1 MFYFASRR
9 RVFAGV
15 FIVAS
20 LGFGI
25 LPASAQ
31 TLLRGP
37 GAAALDPMF
46 REVLKQPNE
55 VELNLAFARRAIEL
69 EDFEAAVATLE
80 RLLIGRSGL
89 PLLRLELG
97 MLYLRLEAPELAE
110 AYLLQVLEATDID
123 ATARERAEI
132 LLAQTRKANAKGSFA
147 MSVSLGTKHA
157 SNAVTRPTLA
167 NVIAY
172 NDLREQVS
180 PSLEGLEDVTVEADG
195 PDSDTASSASLSVSY
210 SRELDGLNERRFN
223 ASVNQYTSQQN
234 GSELDTLDISVT
246 SLRMGL
252 TLPLVR
258 GAKSPLTLSPYVS
271 VNSVD
276 TSTVDAY
283 AVTSAIGMSVNGYA
297 GARNPV
303 AVSFELAD
311 KNHETRTDALKDGG
325 RYNIGFTLGHIHN
338 NGGYTSVALKLDQ
351 TDADVEYESANG
363 AALNVSY
370 SRTWRGTR
378 LGAGVGWRENE
389 EGDVRTANAVLD
401 LIRHDKDLTVSVSA
415 QRSFFGISADFAVNY
430 VDRDSNIP
438 SSRYDD
444 LTGSLTFSRSFQ

>member
-1 MFYFASRR
+1 
-9 RVFAGV
+9 
-15 FIVAS
+15 
-20 LGFGI
+20 
-25 LPASAQ
+25 
-31 TLLRGP
+31 
-37 GAAALDPMF
+37 
-46 REVLKQPNE
+46 
-55 VELNLAFARRAIEL
+55 
-69 EDFEAAVATLE
+69 
-80 RLLIGRSGL
+80 
-89 PLLRLELG
+89 
-97 MLYLRLEAPELAE
+97 
-110 AYLLQVLEATDID
+110 
-123 ATARERAEI
+123 
-132 LLAQTRKANAKGSFA
+132 
-147 MSVSLGTKHA
+147 
-157 SNAVTRPTLA
+157 
-167 NVIAY
+167 
-172 NDLREQVS
+172 
-180 PSLEGLEDVTVEADG
+180 
-195 PDSDTASSASLSVSY
+195 
-210 SRELDGLNERRFN
+210 
-223 ASVNQYTSQQN
+223 
-234 GSELDTLDISVT
+234 
-246 SLRMGL
+246 
-252 TLPLVR
+252 
-258 GAKSPLTLSPYVS
+258 
-271 VNSVD
+271 
-276 TSTVDAY
+276 
-283 AVTSAIGMSVNGYA
+283 MSVNGYA

>member
-1 MFYFASRR
+1 MFYFASRQ

-172 NDLREQVS
+172 NDLKEQVS

-195 PDSDTASSASLSVSY
+195 PDSDTASSASLSASY

-258 GAKSPLTLSPYVS
+258 GAK
-271 VNSVD
+271 
-276 TSTVDAY
+276 
-283 AVTSAIGMSVNGYA
+283 
-297 GARNPV
+297 
-303 AVSFELAD
+303 
-311 KNHETRTDALKDGG
+311 
-325 RYNIGFTLGHIHN
+325 
-338 NGGYTSVALKLDQ
+338 
-351 TDADVEYESANG
+351 
-363 AALNVSY
+363 
-370 SRTWRGTR
+370 
-378 LGAGVGWRENE
+378 
-389 EGDVRTANAVLD
+389 
-401 LIRHDKDLTVSVSA
+401 
-415 QRSFFGISADFAVNY
+415 
-430 VDRDSNIP
+430 
-438 SSRYDD
+438 
-444 LTGSLTFSRSFQ
+444 

>member
-1 MFYFASRR
+1 MFYFASRQ

-172 NDLREQVS
+172 NDLKEQVS

-223 ASVNQYTSQQN
+223 ASVNQYTSQQKWQRI
-234 GSELDTLDISVT
+234 GHARYFGHQFTH
-246 SLRMGL
+246 
-252 TLPLVR
+252 
-258 GAKSPLTLSPYVS
+258 GAYL
-271 VNSVD
+271 
-276 TSTVDAY
+276 
-283 AVTSAIGMSVNGYA
+283 AIGANDYVIQGSY
-297 GARNPV
+297 GAQEV
-303 AVSFELAD
+303 DIIE
-311 KNHETRTDALKDGG
+311 E
-325 RYNIGFTLGHIHN
+325 N
-338 NGGYTSVALKLDQ
+338 NV
-351 TDADVEYESANG
+351 
-363 AALNVSY
+363 
-370 SRTWRGTR
+370 
-378 LGAGVGWRENE
+378 
-389 EGDVRTANAVLD
+389 VR
-401 LIRHDKDLTVSVSA
+401 
-415 QRSFFGISADFAVNY
+415 
-430 VDRDSNIP
+430 
-438 SSRYDD
+438 
-444 LTGSLTFSRSFQ
+444 